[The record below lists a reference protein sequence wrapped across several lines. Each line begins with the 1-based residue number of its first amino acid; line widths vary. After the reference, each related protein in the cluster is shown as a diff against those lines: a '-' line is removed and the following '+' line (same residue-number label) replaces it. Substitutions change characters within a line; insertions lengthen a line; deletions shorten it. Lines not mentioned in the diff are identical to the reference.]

1 MDLSER
7 IAELDALTESL
18 ADEPCGAWLSRCI
31 ADSLRSK
38 LDAEQRPRTAVAVY
52 GLLTSGLA
60 GPALLEALSEHFG
73 DVSRWDLFYG
83 AVLAVTDL
91 STRLTLIELEW
102 RIARD
107 GRRAAA

>member
-1 MDLSER
+1 
-7 IAELDALTESL
+7 
-18 ADEPCGAWLSRCI
+18 
-31 ADSLRSK
+31 
-38 LDAEQRPRTAVAVY
+38 
-52 GLLTSGLA
+52 
-60 GPALLEALSEHFG
+60 
-73 DVSRWDLFYG
+73 VSRWDLFYG